1 MKVRNHVMMNMRG
14 MCMRSMRMCR
24 SANFDMLSAD

>member
-1 MKVRNHVMMNMRG
+1 MKVRNHVMMNMCQ

-24 SANFDMLSAD
+24 PANFDMLSAE